1 MIGKALSLVLGNW
14 QAALAVVALLGATH
28 TYVYFDG
35 RGDGKRIE
43 AAKRDAAIAKAVLQA
58 VEAEREAAAKHEA
71 REAER
76 RTHTN
81 ELREAVNAAP
91 VGSKTKAV
99 LDALRNS

>member
-1 MIGKALSLVLGNW
+1 MIGKALSFVLGNW

-43 AAKRDAAIAKAVLQA
+43 AAKRDAAIARAVLQA

-71 REAER
+71 RETQRQA
-76 RTHTN
+76 TTN
-81 ELREAVNAAP
+81 ELREAAANAPAGEK
-91 VGSKTKAV
+91 VKAV